1 MGGWCFELNGIF
13 HWLLSEVGFNV
24 DITGSST
31 RTATGTWRN
40 AKDHMIL
47 IVHIDN
53 RAYLSDVGF
62 GMYKVS
68 DTELINC
75 KNRFILMFQMP
86 YNPIEIFDGSISD
99 QPNGSFKIT
108 QEEQFW
114 MLSYQRLDDDH
125 KWDVV
130 YRFRSDWPKKL
141 SDFQAIHEI
150 YTYGREP
157 LNIGLI
163 SKPMAQVL
171 CSYTSDT
178 IVRKYLNES
187 C

>member
-1 MGGWCFELNGIF
+1 
-13 HWLLSEVGFNV
+13 
-24 DITGSST
+24 
-31 RTATGTWRN
+31 
-40 AKDHMIL
+40 
-47 IVHIDN
+47 
-53 RAYLSDVGF
+53 
-62 GMYKVS
+62 
-68 DTELINC
+68 
-75 KNRFILMFQMP
+75 MFQMP

-108 QEEQFW
+108 REEQFW